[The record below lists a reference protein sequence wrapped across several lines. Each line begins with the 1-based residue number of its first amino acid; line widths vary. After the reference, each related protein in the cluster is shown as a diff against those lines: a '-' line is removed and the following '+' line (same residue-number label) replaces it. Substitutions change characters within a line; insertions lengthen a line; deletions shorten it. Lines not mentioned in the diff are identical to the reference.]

1 MRLLFITL
9 LFVFAVAPF
18 VVVPAQAGF
27 IDHPQVKL
35 QFLDKA
41 TARTVTLEA
50 KVGSTVE
57 YGSTFIKIQ
66 ACRKSEPL
74 DKPES
79 AAFLQVWEV
88 PIGAEKSEWLFSG
101 WMFASSPALSAM
113 DHPVYDIW
121 VLDCQG
127 EGLQTVQNPEV
138 VEDVAGETVALEDVE
153 VLEVQPDTETS
164 ENE

>member
-9 LFVFAVAPF
+9 LFVFAGASFVIAP
-18 VVVPAQAGF
+18 AWAGF

-121 VLDCQG
+121 VLDCKG
-127 EGLQTVQNPEV
+127 EGQQPEV
-138 VEDVAGETVALEDVE
+138 VSSETIPSDVSEETLAFEDAD
-153 VLEVQPDTETS
+153 VLENQPDA
-164 ENE
+164 EN

>member
-1 MRLLFITL
+1 MRLLFIIL
-9 LFVFAVAPF
+9 LFVFAVAVAPLS
-18 VVVPAQAGF
+18 VQAGF

-35 QFLDKA
+35 QFLDKS
-41 TARTVTLEA
+41 TARTVTLQA

-121 VLDCQG
+121 VLDCKG
-127 EGLQTVQNPEV
+127 EGQQTVQSPAMIE
-138 VEDVAGETVALEDVE
+138 ETVELEDVDVSE
-153 VLEVQPDTETS
+153 EQPDA
-164 ENE
+164 ENQ

>member
-9 LFVFAVAPF
+9 LFVFAGASFVIAP
-18 VVVPAQAGF
+18 AWAGF

-101 WMFASSPALSAM
+101 WMFACLLYTSPSPRDKRQSRMPSSA
-113 DHPVYDIW
+113 
-121 VLDCQG
+121 
-127 EGLQTVQNPEV
+127 
-138 VEDVAGETVALEDVE
+138 
-153 VLEVQPDTETS
+153 
-164 ENE
+164 

>member
-121 VLDCQG
+121 VLDCKG
-127 EGLQTVQNPEV
+127 EGQQPEV
-138 VEDVAGETVALEDVE
+138 VSSETIPSDVSEETLAFEDAD
-153 VLEVQPDTETS
+153 VLENQPDA
-164 ENE
+164 ENQ

>member
-1 MRLLFITL
+1 LRLLFITL

-121 VLDCQG
+121 VLDCKG
-127 EGLQTVQNPEV
+127 EGQQPEV
-138 VEDVAGETVALEDVE
+138 VSSETIPSDVSEETLAFEDADV
-153 VLEVQPDTETS
+153 LGNQPDA
-164 ENE
+164 ENQ